1 MSNGKWLMTC
11 GKVVENHNLVFEI
24 LKKKY
29 RKKDVA
35 YDLESSSATS
45 YRATNLEKG
54 IVSEIVL
61 LLALSV
67 FFLLGWNM
75 AQRLVCTHLPSG
87 SLTHTA
93 FLGLAICPSFSFDL
107 SHKAK
112 DFQPLSQL
120 AYFPFWIKEFTKGNE
135 SSYRVTLIENS
146 N

>member
-1 MSNGKWLMTC
+1 MTC

-67 FFLLGWNM
+67 FFLLG
-75 AQRLVCTHLPSG
+75 
-87 SLTHTA
+87 
-93 FLGLAICPSFSFDL
+93 
-107 SHKAK
+107 
-112 DFQPLSQL
+112 
-120 AYFPFWIKEFTKGNE
+120 
-135 SSYRVTLIENS
+135 
-146 N
+146 